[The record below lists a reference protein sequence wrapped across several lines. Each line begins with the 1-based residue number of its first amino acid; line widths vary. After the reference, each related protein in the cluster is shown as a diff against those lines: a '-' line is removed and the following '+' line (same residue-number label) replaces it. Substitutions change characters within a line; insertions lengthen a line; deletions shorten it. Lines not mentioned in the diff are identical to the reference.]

1 MTVYDDLSRAFQDF
15 GDSFEGKKVLIS
27 GQLGYKDSSNLYAVK
42 EPTDQSQYR
51 VRLENRSF
59 VTAYHN
65 GVCAPE
71 PDLEVWLEIDS
82 LNRYI
87 INSVNLTGART
98 SKRTNPSQI
107 FTAPHSHGRGS
118 GMEFPID
125 TRLFS
130 PFQMR
135 VITGLQLYIN
145 AGAYEY
151 EGKWSWFG
159 GATVNLTSSVPA
171 TPSRHRWV
179 MLSLDHATAS
189 ITVTNGVLQSTA
201 SPLTNDQI
209 ESIISADIPIGAV
222 KLRDGQTG
230 ISEIDMESLHILV
243 KQQQRHNFT
252 ATSDP
257 LITDDET
264 KGYAIDSRWFNQ
276 TTTKMFTCFD
286 ASVTA
291 AVWISGGGGGGGGD
305 PISTS
310 SVSTIAK
317 VPIETITLGAPG
329 SILFTVPAGYV
340 DLEIHAVLRSTRP
353 GFNEDVVS
361 LLVNGDNVLANYRYQ
376 RGVFVQTSIIA
387 QQGDNN
393 LIAIC
398 PAATAL
404 AGEFGEKI
412 IETKNYLGSQPKK
425 LFSREIDRISAVVQA
440 TGIWGLWWESINAI
454 TSLELRATTGNN
466 FVTGSTATL
475 YGYRTT
481 TVITAITGGGGSEKR
496 VPLWLIKW

>member
-15 GDSFEGKKVLIS
+15 GNSFEGKKVLIS
-27 GQLGYKDSSNLYAVK
+27 GQLGYTDSNNLYAVK

-71 PDLEVWLEIDS
+71 PDLEVWLEMDN

-87 INSVNLTGART
+87 INGVNLTGART
-98 SKRTNPSQI
+98 SNRTNPSQI

-159 GATVNLTSSVPA
+159 GATVNLTSNVPA

-189 ITVTNGVLQSTA
+189 ITVTNGALQSTA

-209 ESIISADIPIGAV
+209 ESIISTDIPIGAV
-222 KLRDGQTG
+222 KLRNGQTG
-230 ISEIDMESLHILV
+230 ISEIDMESLHILL
-243 KQQQRHNFT
+243 KQQPRHNFT

-264 KGYAIDSRWFNQ
+264 KGYTIDSRWFNQ

-286 ASVTA
+286 SSVTA
-291 AVWISGGGGGGGGD
+291 AVWISGGGGGGD

-310 SVSTIAK
+310 SISTLAK

-329 SILFTVPAGYV
+329 SILFTVPVGYV
-340 DLEIHAVLRSTRP
+340 DLEIHAVLRSTRAAVV
-353 GFNEDVVS
+353 EDTVS
-361 LLVNGDNVLANYRYQ
+361 LIVNGDTVATNYRYQ
-376 RGVFVQTSIIA
+376 RGVFVETTTIA
-387 QQGDNN
+387 QRGDLN
-393 LIAIC
+393 LIGIS
-398 PAATAL
+398 PAATAP

-412 IETKNYLGSQPKK
+412 IETKNYLGSQGKK
-425 LFSREIDRISAVVQA
+425 FFSRELDRLSATVQA
-440 TGIWGLWWESINAI
+440 AGIWGLWWESTNAI
-454 TSLELRATTGNN
+454 TSLELKASGANN
-466 FVTGSTATL
+466 LVVGSTATL

-481 TVITAITGGGGSEKR
+481 TVITAVTGSDTFEER

>member
-1 MTVYDDLSRAFQDF
+1 MTVYDDLTRAFQDF
-15 GDSFEGKKVLIS
+15 GDSFEDKKVLIS

-71 PDLEVWLEIDS
+71 PDLEVWLEVDS

-98 SKRTNPSQI
+98 SNRTNPSQI

-189 ITVTNGVLQSTA
+189 ITVTNGALQSTA

-276 TTTKMFTCFD
+276 TTTKMFTCFNAAA
-286 ASVTA
+286 AS
-291 AVWISGGGGGGGGD
+291 AVWISGGGGGGD

-310 SVSTIAK
+310 SLSTLAK

-340 DLEIHAVLRSTRP
+340 DLEIHAGVRSTRAIT
-353 GFNEDVVS
+353 ED
-361 LLVNGDNVLANYRYQ
+361 LLSMRVNGDSVLANYRYQ
-376 RGVFVQTSIIA
+376 RGFFASTGVGA
-387 QQGDNN
+387 QQGDND
-393 LIAIC
+393 LIGSI
-398 PAATAL
+398 PGATSP
-404 AGEFGEKI
+404 AGEFGEVI
-412 IETKNYLGSQPKK
+412 IEAKNYLGSQPKK
-425 LFSREIDRISAVVQA
+425 FFVRDLNRLTGVIQVTSISA
-440 TGIWGLWWESINAI
+440 LWWESTNTI